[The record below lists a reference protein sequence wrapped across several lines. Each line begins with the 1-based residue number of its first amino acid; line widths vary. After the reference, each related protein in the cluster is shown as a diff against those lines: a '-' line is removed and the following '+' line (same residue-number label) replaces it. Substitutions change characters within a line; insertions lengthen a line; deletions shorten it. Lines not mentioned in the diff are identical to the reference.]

1 MCCGEVD
8 IGVSLSGVL
17 LACLPACLLVTGIPL
32 LYLALLFAS
41 RAKIRARDVSANVV
55 NMLCQDYTVAY
66 WCVETISHCITSHH
80 TTPHHIT
87 PDAQCWWC
95 GGSDIILYYI
105 LCGVAVCCTVCPSF
119 VLRLSVC
126 LPSVHCRYFE
136 VVDTI
141 YRVSVTVSLHSLRM
155 STLHPVIIILIPSQN
170 TVTVTVT
177 VKLTGHGSDDRR
189 CALQHLEHE
198 GGGVL

>member
-1 MCCGEVD
+1 MVDNQSSHCLLPTPAYSCECMCCGEVD

-41 RAKIRARDVSANVV
+41 RAKIRARDVSANANVV

-119 VLRLSVC
+119 VLRLLSVC
-126 LPSVHCRYFE
+126 PVCIAGTSKWWIRSIECR
-136 VVDTI
+136 
-141 YRVSVTVSLHSLRM
+141 
-155 STLHPVIIILIPSQN
+155 
-170 TVTVTVT
+170 
-177 VKLTGHGSDDRR
+177 
-189 CALQHLEHE
+189 
-198 GGGVL
+198 